1 MTISYAITVCNELE
15 EIKRLVEFLLAH
27 KRLKDEIVVLMDDNG
42 DEEVWNYLLT
52 IESKLGVLN
61 RIPFNKDFSVFKN
74 HLNSLCS
81 GNYIFNIDA
90 DEKPSI
96 TLIYHLPQLLELNPD
111 IKSFALP
118 RVNTV
123 EGLTQEHIQ
132 KWGWNVN
139 EKGWVNYPD
148 YQIRIYKNTPEI
160 YWEKPVHERLNCW
173 METTPLPMEDESW
186 VLYHPKDIIR
196 QEKQNQFYNTL

>member
-148 YQIRIYKNTPEI
+148 YQIRIYKNDHGI
-160 YWEKPVHERLNCW
+160 YWEGKVHETLNIKNGAV
-173 METTPLPMEDESW
+173 PLPYDTEDW
-186 VLYHPKDIIR
+186 VLYHPKQIDR
-196 QEKQNQFYNTL
+196 QERQNKLYDTL

>member
-111 IKSFALP
+111 VKAYALP

-139 EKGWVNYPD
+139 ALGWVNYPD
-148 YQIRIYKNTPEI
+148 YQIRIYKRDSNI
-160 YWEKPVHERLNCW
+160 FWEGKVHETLNIKNGAV
-173 METTPLPMEDESW
+173 PLPYDTEDW
-186 VLYHPKDIIR
+186 VLYHPKQIDR
-196 QEKQNQFYNTL
+196 QERQNKLYDTL